1 MQKDDQDVE
10 VFSRPLSDQW
20 VYHHKQR
27 SWARKTR
34 HRWHSEGSE
43 GDQRVSTSPPPSPV
57 PPLLVSELRGS
68 LTNLSREIKT
78 YSFLPPEDLPPIV
91 VDPPGVARYAST
103 STPSPSKLP
112 YFPPTEVETI
122 SQSLQSIGSDLDSD
136 IFYSNDHNPEGGSME
151 NFASGLC
158 SVFDSS
164 LRKLRAIEQRSHSL
178 PNVFSA
184 SQIDTS
190 CVSTTTDENTS
201 TSISMASVLDD
212 PTSLE
217 EANLVSMSTPAVNEA
232 TGMNGHPEPPNSMT
246 SSYCA
251 PKGGVAT
258 ASVPVVGSPWPAQGN
273 GMACSYESGSEVGE
287 IERERCRLSPMEGWA
302 GLTRQQRN
310 SSDVCSIEGADPS
323 AVMLRKKKNG
333 GR

>member
-1 MQKDDQDVE
+1 MA
-10 VFSRPLSDQW
+10 SRPLSDQW
-20 VYHHKQR
+20 VYHHKERNWTRR
-27 SWARKTR
+27 SR

-43 GDQRVSTSPPPSPV
+43 GDHHASISPPPSPT

-78 YSFLPPEDLPPIV
+78 YSFLPPDDLPPIV
-91 VDPPGVARYAST
+91 VDPPGVAHYTST

-112 YFPPTEVETI
+112 YFPPAEVETI
-122 SQSLQSIGSDLDSD
+122 SQSLQSISSDLDSD
-136 IFYSNDHNPEGGSME
+136 IFYSNDQDAEGGSME

-164 LRKLRAIEQRSHSL
+164 LRKLRVIEQRSHSL

-184 SQIDTS
+184 SQIIDTS

-201 TSISMASVLDD
+201 TSISMASVLDE
-212 PTSLE
+212 PTPLE
-217 EANLVSMSTPAVNEA
+217 EANLVSMSTPVVNEA
-232 TGMNGHPEPPNSMT
+232 MGMNGHLEPPNSMT

-251 PKGGVAT
+251 PRGGVAT
-258 ASVPVVGSPWPAQGN
+258 TSVPVIGSQWPVQDN
-273 GMACSYESGSEVGE
+273 GAAGSYESGSEVGE
-287 IERERCRLSPMEGWA
+287 VERERSQLSPMEGWG
-302 GLTRQQRN
+302 GLTRQSRR
-310 SSDVCSIEGADPS
+310 SSDVCSVEGAEPS
-323 AVMLRKKKNG
+323 AVLMRKKKNG